1 MSEPMVYTGDRPRPI
16 AEVKDRAARIAS
28 GLRALGLEQNDR
40 YAIIMRN
47 GVGFV
52 EATLAGGLIG
62 AVPVPV
68 NWHWTGEDLKHL
80 LSNSGVK
87 VAVVHTDL
95 LPAVRKHKPDHVQIV
110 EAETAPEIVDA
121 YGLGSVR
128 LTGDHPSL
136 EQLAVENDPVTDPN
150 TVPPNSVIYTS
161 GTTGLAKGIIR
172 DPMDPAWVPEL
183 ATAIMDLLKFRP
195 GEPTLVPAP
204 MYHSSPNVH
213 FIWAVSLGVTTH
225 IMPRFIPTEFLRMVD
240 QYKIASTQMVPV
252 MFRRLLAVPEE
263 ERSQYD
269 LSSLKAIVHAATPCP
284 ADLKAAMIDWLGPII
299 FEYYGGSEGGAW
311 TYATSED
318 SLARPGTVGKAW
330 RDCEIKILDP
340 ATDEEVPT
348 GETGIVYGKPGGFWP
363 DFTYIANDEK
373 RRDIARGKFFTVGDI
388 GHVDAE
394 GFLYLS
400 DRANDMV
407 ISGGVNIY
415 PAEIE
420 ASLHNL
426 EGVEDVAVFGIPDP
440 DMGEALAAHIQ
451 PRAGVALT
459 EDDVRRH
466 VRDSLAAY
474 KVPKVIVFEERLPRE
489 DTGKLFKRRLKAQ
502 YWEGTDRISG

>member
-16 AEVKDRAARIAS
+16 AEVKARAASIAT
-28 GLRALGLEQNDR
+28 GLRELGLQQNDR
-40 YAIIMRN
+40 YAIVMRN
-47 GVGFV
+47 EVGFV

-68 NWHWTGEDLKHL
+68 NWRWTGDDLRHL

-95 LPAVRKHKPDHVQIV
+95 LPAVLRHKPESVQVV
-110 EAETAPEIVDA
+110 EAQTAPEIAAA
-121 YGLGSVR
+121 YGLGDVP
-128 LTGDHPSL
+128 LTGEHPTL
-136 EQLAVENDPVTDPN
+136 DELATQHPPVTEPN
-150 TVPPNSVIYTS
+150 TVPPSSVIYTS
-161 GTTGLAKGIIR
+161 GTTGLAKGIVR

-183 ATAIMDLLKFRP
+183 ATAVMDLLKFNP
-195 GEPTLVPAP
+195 GESTLVPAP

-213 FIWAVSLGVTTH
+213 FIWAVSLDVTTH

-240 QYKIASTQMVPV
+240 QYKITSTQMVPV
-252 MFRRLLAVPEE
+252 MFRRLLAVPKE
-263 ERSQYD
+263 ERDRYD
-269 LSSLKAIVHAATPCP
+269 LSSLKAIVHAAAPCP
-284 ADLKAAMIDWLGPII
+284 ADLKEAIIDWLGPII
-299 FEYYGGSEGGAW
+299 YEYYGGSEGGAW

-330 RDCEIKILDP
+330 RDCQVKILDP
-340 ATDEEVPT
+340 ATDEELPP
-348 GETGIVYGKPGGFWP
+348 GETGVVYGKPGGFWP

-373 RRDIARGKFFTVGDI
+373 RRDIARGDFFTVGDI
-388 GHVDAE
+388 GHLDDD
-394 GFLYLS
+394 GYLFLS

-426 EGVEDVAVFGIPDP
+426 DGVEDVAVFGIPDP
-440 DMGEALAAHIQ
+440 EMGEALAAHIQ
-451 PRAGVALT
+451 PRAGAELT

-466 VRDSLAAY
+466 VRETLAAY
-474 KVPKVIVFEERLPRE
+474 KVPKVVVFEEKLPRE
-489 DTGKLFKRRLKAQ
+489 DTGKLFKRRIKSQ
-502 YWEGTDRISG
+502 YWEGKQRISG